1 MCIISTQ
8 TLAHKIIQYGYIS
21 VTYGITHVLK
31 MNDST
36 ESNRQLSSSVHGPGC
51 KSDPSSSRIAA
62 VRRLFNDGG
71 VEVILFFFS
80 ALQSSVL

>member
-1 MCIISTQ
+1 
-8 TLAHKIIQYGYIS
+8 
-21 VTYGITHVLK
+21 

-36 ESNRQLSSSVHGPGC
+36 ESKRQLSSSVNGPGY
-51 KSDPSSSRIAA
+51 KSDPSSTRIAA

-80 ALQSSVL
+80 ALQSSVLWVTLIPYLFSQLKHEQWIEKGLRLE